1 MFKSILCLRLETKI
15 ILIGILVTYFSTF
28 MLTPYLTIF
37 MDSNGFSVFEIGIVL
52 TSGVIFQQ
60 GFTFFGGL
68 VGDKWGYRGTII
80 IGIVIRIIGYL
91 LYLVA
96 SNFYMLIVASSFAG
110 IGGALIVP
118 STKAII
124 ASFEVNHRTEAFA
137 LRNTALNMG
146 ASIGPL
152 IGAILYKISFNLI
165 FIIVAFAHLFLLI
178 MMLKYVNEVKSE
190 NANKNIF
197 NDFRTVIKD
206 KRIIYLMLVSIG
218 FWFLYTQLTLSIPLF
233 IKNNLHSGYLIGIA
247 FSINAILTI
256 CLQFYIIQITVKKF
270 SSLQIISYGM
280 LFMTGAFFII
290 PLFSSNL
297 GIYFFIFLFTI
308 AEILVAPTIDNVASS
323 LTPSNELLGSY
334 LGFVSLGWAIGGSLG
349 NTLGGYLYN
358 LFDKLNHLS
367 YLWLIYS
374 AVGLSTAL
382 LFRNNFLNEK
392 AKVMVG
398 ANKSI

>member
-1 MFKSILCLRLETKI
+1 
-15 ILIGILVTYFSTF
+15 

-37 MDSNGFSVFEIGIVL
+37 MNSNGFSVFEIGIVL

-80 IGIVIRIIGYL
+80 IGILVRIIGYL

-96 SNFYMLIVASSFAG
+96 GNFYMLIIASSFSG

-124 ASFEVNHRTEAFA
+124 ASLEVDHRTEAFA

-152 IGAILYKISFNLI
+152 IGAILYKFSFNFI
-165 FIIVAFAHLFLLI
+165 FIIVVLTHLFLLI
-178 MMLKYVNEVKSE
+178 LILKYVNKIKSDNE
-190 NANKNIF
+190 NKNIF
-197 NDFRTVIKD
+197 NDFQTVIKD

-233 IKNNLHSGYLIGIA
+233 ITNNLQSEYLIGIV

-256 CLQFYIIQITVKKF
+256 CLQFFLIQLTAQKF

-280 LFMTGAFFII
+280 LFMSGAFIII
-290 PLFSSNL
+290 PLFSSSL

-308 AEILVAPTIDNVASS
+308 AEILVAPTIDNVAST
-323 LTPSNELLGSY
+323 LTPSNKLLGSY

-358 LFDKLNHLS
+358 LFDKLNHIS

-374 AVGLSTAL
+374 LVGLSTAL

-392 AKVMVG
+392 GKVMVR